1 MLFGKSYK
9 QINGAMSLQ
18 IHENTS
24 IDATAPE
31 GEIVHTHYPRNGRV
45 REGEGANTGKQGI
58 AADVHAEMMKH
69 SRPCFPTEGK
79 RNMREPVIERVRAT
93 SIGSEEGGE
102 AFSEGATRAARIDT
116 EEPAD
121 MDVQGN
127 SQAID
132 RQVTWMTPVVT
143 MDPLGSAA
151 VRAGSHVTAGSDGE
165 GELPVTSANILKT
178 QTGKMGEQGGDT
190 HDSDSL

>member
-18 IHENTS
+18 IHENTA

-31 GEIVHTHYPRNGRV
+31 GEIVHTQYPRNGRV
-45 REGEGANTGKQGI
+45 REGEGANMGKQGI
-58 AADVHAEMMKH
+58 AADVHAEMMKQ

-79 RNMREPVIERVRAT
+79 RNMREPVVERARAT

-102 AFSEGATRAARIDT
+102 AFSEG
-116 EEPAD
+116 
-121 MDVQGN
+121 
-127 SQAID
+127 
-132 RQVTWMTPVVT
+132 
-143 MDPLGSAA
+143 
-151 VRAGSHVTAGSDGE
+151 E
-165 GELPVTSANILKT
+165 GEVSVMSANILKT